1 MTDDKLKS
9 FKISDQVKPTDRSKV
24 SGKKSQE
31 EPAAPASAG
40 FPLIEGMVESA
51 APDLS
56 GLDARTAQLDE
67 MAKGTGAPKE
77 KASAKKAHGAYLKA
91 RALIDYLLET
101 KNKMGGRSSTES
113 GGGASGG

>member
-24 SGKKSQE
+24 AGKKSQE
-31 EPAAPASAG
+31 EPAPPPSSAG
-40 FPLIEGMVESA
+40 FPLIEGLVESA
-51 APDLS
+51 APDLT

-67 MAKGTGAPKE
+67 MAKGPGTPKD
-77 KASAKKAHGAYLKA
+77 KAAAKKAHGAYIKT
-91 RALIDYLLET
+91 RALVDYLLET
-101 KNKMGGRSSTES
+101 KDKMGAGG